1 LRPQNELLT
10 LKQYFTMQKFKI
22 FLLVMVLFITG
33 TISRVSGS
41 NPPDEGMWLPIWIE
55 QMNYEDMKKMGLNL
69 TADQVYST
77 TTPCLKDAV
86 VGLGQK
92 DYGIQMFFCTGEL
105 VSDKGLILTNH
116 HCAYDA
122 IQTLSSIEHDYLT
135 NGFWAYRHEEELP
148 IPNMTISVLQ
158 RMEDVTAKVMEGV
171 KPDMNE
177 EERSFIISKAIKL
190 IEREAAEKG
199 KYNVYVKSFFEGSE
213 YYLYVYETFRDVRLV
228 GAPPSSIGKFGG
240 DTDNWMWPR
249 HTGDFSFLRVY
260 SAADGTP
267 ADYSKDNVPM
277 KPKHYLPVSIKGV
290 DKGDFSMIFGFPGT
304 TDRYLT
310 SYGVDFQLKYNN
322 PTVVSIRD
330 VKLDIMRSYMDNDDM
345 IRIQYASK
353 YAQTANYWKYF
364 IGQTKGLKLH
374 KVYERRLQLEN
385 DFMTWVNQDSDR
397 QKRYGNIFSDIESG
411 YKEME
416 KSAVLLKYL
425 EEAVFQ
431 GPEFIYF
438 SFGAFQ
444 LYGALTQQNEA
455 KKDEKTKFDQT
466 IKDLASGFMGDLDAH
481 YKDYNST
488 VDKYLFIALMK
499 MMYDNID
506 KESHPDIFATAMKK
520 YKGSFELWANDV
532 FAKSMFVDKAKLE
545 AFLKAPSFKVMEA
558 DPGWQITISM
568 VNLIRGVYGDY
579 GSVEEKINNANRLF
593 VEGLRLM
600 NPSKKYYPNANST
613 MRMSYGKI
621 LDYYPAD
628 AVHYDFLTTMN
639 GIMEKENPQADEF
652 IVNPKLKELYNNKD
666 FGPYGYNGTMPV
678 CFISDNDITGGNS
691 GSPVINGD
699 GHLIGIA
706 FDGNW
711 ESMSG
716 DIQYEPSMQRT
727 ISVDIRYVLFITEKF
742 AGATNLIDEMNVIK

>member
-1 LRPQNELLT
+1 
-10 LKQYFTMQKFKI
+10 MQKI
-22 FLLVMVLFITG
+22 RFLLLVLVLFIAG
-33 TISRVSGS
+33 TFTRLYAS

-55 QMNYEDMKKMGLNL
+55 KMNYEDMKKMGLKL
-69 TADQVYST
+69 TPEQVYST
-77 TTPCLKDAV
+77 NKPSLKDAV

-92 DYGIQMFFCTGEL
+92 DFGVQMFFCTGEL

-122 IQTLSSIEHDYLT
+122 IQSLSSIEHDYLT

-158 RMEDVTAKVMEGV
+158 RMEDVTARVMQGV
-171 KPDMNE
+171 TPEMTE
-177 EERSFIISKAIKL
+177 EERNFIINKEKKL
-190 IEREAAEKG
+190 IERESSEKG
-199 KYNVYVKSFFEGSE
+199 KYNVYVKSFFEGNE

-249 HTGDFSFLRVY
+249 HTGDFSYLRVY
-260 SAADGTP
+260 SAPDGTP
-267 ADYSKDNVPM
+267 ADYSEENVPL
-277 KPKHYLPVSIKGV
+277 KPKHYLPVSVKGV

-330 VKLDIMRSYMDNDDM
+330 VKLDIMKSYMDNDDL

-353 YAQTANYWKYF
+353 YAQAANYWKYF

-374 KVYERRLQLEN
+374 KVYERRKQLET
-385 DFMTWVNQDSDR
+385 DFMTWVNADSER
-397 QKRYGNIFSDIESG
+397 QKKYGNIFSDIETG
-411 YKEME
+411 YKELE
-416 KSAVLLKYL
+416 KSAILLKYL
-425 EEAVFQ
+425 EDAVFQ

-438 SFGAFQ
+438 SFGAYQ
-444 LYGALTQQNEA
+444 LYGTLAQQNEA
-455 KKDEKTKFDQT
+455 KKDEKSKYDQT
-466 IKDLASGFMGDLDAH
+466 IKDLSAGFLEKLDAH
-481 YKDYNST
+481 FKDYNAQ
-488 VDKYLFIALMK
+488 VDKQLFVALMR
-499 MMYDNID
+499 MMYENID
-506 KESHPDIFATAMKK
+506 KESHPDVFAVAMKK
-520 YKGSFELWANDV
+520 FKGSFELWANDV
-532 FAKSMFVDKAKLE
+532 FAKSIFVDKAKLKV
-545 AFLKAPSFKVMEA
+545 FLKSPSYKILEA
-558 DPGWQITISM
+558 DPGWQITLSM
-568 VNLIRGVYGDY
+568 ANLIRKVYGDY
-579 GSVEEKINNANRLF
+579 GAVEEKINRANRLF
-593 VEGLRLM
+593 IEGLRLM

-613 MRMSYGKI
+613 MRMTYGKI

-628 AVHYDFLTTMN
+628 AVHYDFVTTMS
-639 GIMEKENPQADEF
+639 GIMEKENPDDDEF
-652 IVNPKLKELYNNKD
+652 IVHPKLKELYDNKD
-666 FGPYGYNGTMPV
+666 FGIYGMNGTMPV

-691 GSPVINGD
+691 GSPVINAE

-711 ESMSG
+711 ESLSG
-716 DIQYEPSMQRT
+716 DIQYEPSVQRT

-742 AGATNLIDEMNVIK
+742 AGATNLIEEMNVIR